1 MDFSTWLPFFFATVA
16 ISLSPGPGAIA
27 AMGAG
32 LNHGFRRGQVVAFG
46 LGLGVITQ
54 LLVVGVGLG
63 ALLATSETAFA
74 VVKWVGAAYLVYL
87 GVQQW
92 RSPASP
98 ITAKDATSA
107 DAAQAVS
114 RKSIF
119 LRGWMVNAMNPKG
132 TVFLLA
138 VLPQFI
144 DMSRPLPL
152 QYLHIG
158 ATFSVVEFCVMTG
171 YVALASKV
179 LGLLREPRQIRW
191 MNRSFGS
198 LFVAA
203 GVFLATFKRAE

>member
-1 MDFSTWLPFFFATVA
+1 
-16 ISLSPGPGAIA
+16 
-27 AMGAG
+27 
-32 LNHGFRRGQVVAFG
+32 
-46 LGLGVITQ
+46 
-54 LLVVGVGLG
+54 LLVVGVGMG

-98 ITAKDATSA
+98 ITAKDATGA
-107 DAAQAVS
+107 DAAKAVS
-114 RKSIF
+114 RQSIF

-144 DMSRPLPL
+144 DMAKPLTL